1 MLKRGDKS
9 QASMEFVM
17 RYAWAIMVF
26 FAAVG
31 ALAYFGVLSPAKL
44 LPSSCIMEP
53 GIGCIEFKVNQDSVT
68 LLLRNGR
75 GEDLNI
81 SSIRVTNC
89 SGSTSGILKNTK
101 LGQFVIEGCWNKP
114 NTKYVGEINLSY
126 VGDSKVAHTKIGKI
140 VDNVETGCYGTCDC
154 ANTDFSCGNYPSC
167 ANCNAQDWYSLNYC
181 IANDVYRNFSDSF
194 CSNFQCAS
202 SLSPQLVQICTNG
215 ICLNGACSCSN
226 TDTSCGNF
234 PSCNNCNAQDTYSSN
249 YCNGNSVYRNF
260 SDYSCSSQTCNP
272 TIIPQLQQNCGSN
285 NGICQSGVCG
295 CANTQSSCGTYPS
308 CQTCGANQAC
318 QNNQCVTQ
326 TCSDGTPVNS
336 CSATKPLYC
345 NSGGSL
351 VNSCSTCGCPSG
363 KACQGDGTCV
373 NAVAQFSASYS
384 NLQKNS
390 NGAPP
395 GFGGGNWWYYDVT
408 LRENGGIIGI
418 TVNSRQKCYSSN
430 VYGNWCDPIKTDI
443 VARFGTNYIPPGG
456 QIFWSNNWIWFTSGQ
471 TGTVTET
478 FWGID
483 GNGNNVQSSY
493 SLTVTSN

>member
-1 MLKRGDKS
+1 MSKRGYKS

-17 RYAWAIMVF
+17 LYAWAIMILFV
-26 FAAVG
+26 AIG

-81 SSIRVTNC
+81 SSMRVTNC

-101 LGQFVIEGCWNKP
+101 LGQFVVEGCWNKP
-114 NTKYVGEINLSY
+114 NTKYVGEINLTY

-140 VDNVETGCYGTCDC
+140 VDNVEIGCYGTCDC

-167 ANCNAQDWYSLNYC
+167 VNCNAQDWYSLNYC
-181 IANDVYRNFSDSF
+181 ITNDVYRNFSDSF
-194 CSNFQCAS
+194 CSNFQC
-202 SLSPQLVQICTNG
+202 SLSLTPQLVQSCTNG
-215 ICLNGACSCSN
+215 ICSNGQCGCAN

-234 PSCNNCNAQDTYSSN
+234 PSCNNCNNQDTYSSN
-249 YCNGNSVYRNF
+249 YCSGISIYRNF
-260 SDYSCSSQTCNP
+260 SDYSCASQSCNP
-272 TIIPQLQQNCGSN
+272 IITPQLQQD
-285 NGICQSGVCG
+285 
-295 CANTQSSCGTYPS
+295 CA
-308 CQTCGANQAC
+308 ANQAC

-345 NSGGSL
+345 NSGGTL
-351 VNSCSTCGCPSG
+351 INSCSTCGCPSG
-363 KACQGDGTCV
+363 KVCQGDGSCV

-384 NLQKNS
+384 NLRQDQGS
-390 NGAPP
+390 PPP
-395 GFGGGNWWYYDVT
+395 GFGGGHWWYYDVT

-430 VYGNWCDPIKTDI
+430 VYGNWCDPVKTDI
-443 VARFGTNYIPPGG
+443 ATQFGTNYIPPGG
-456 QIFWSNNWIWFTSGQ
+456 SIFWGNNWIWFLSGQ

-478 FWGID
+478 FWGVD

-493 SLTVTSN
+493 SINVIS